1 MADVPLNLALDN
13 IEFGTLVVDAEGI
26 VTFYSKSYE
35 RFLGIPR
42 AQVLG
47 QHVAEVIENTRMHIV
62 LQTGEPE
69 IGWKQKIKG
78 QNMVVQRVPIRDE
91 AGRILGA
98 VGQVMFR
105 DVTEITEL
113 AQKLNLLE
121 SKIEHYER
129 ELEHLRSSK
138 YTFDHIIGAT
148 HAIEETKRL
157 AMKAAEGNSTVL
169 LLGESGVGKELFA
182 HAIHH
187 ASARRSKAF
196 VRVNC
201 SSIPRELMESELF
214 GYEAGAFTGAG
225 RKGKPGKFELAH
237 QGSIFFD
244 EIGEMPLEMQ
254 AKLLRVLQEKEVERV
269 GGTKTM
275 GVDFRLIAAT
285 NADPETLVKE
295 GRLRRDLFYRLNVV
309 PIRVPPLRELR
320 EDIPAIARHLM
331 MRLREEQGIRPQA
344 ISGEVLELFQRYDW
358 PGNIRELTNVLE
370 RASYAAEGPE
380 IQIQHLPLFLRQ
392 VPAGRAGARRSS
404 NLREVLM
411 EAERDAV
418 VQAVKMANGNKAKA
432 AKLLGI
438 HRTGLYQKLA
448 RLKLGGQ
455 AAVKRP
461 LEM

>member
-42 AQVLG
+42 AQILG

>member
-138 YTFDHIIGAT
+138 YTFDHIIGTT

-157 AMKAAEGNSTVL
+157 AVKAAEGNSTVL

-187 ASARRSKAF
+187 ASPRRSKAF

-214 GYEAGAFTGAG
+214 GYEPWAFTGAG
-225 RKGKPGKFELAH
+225 RKGKPGKFELAN

-254 AKLLRVLQEKEVERV
+254 SKLLRVLQEKEVERV

-370 RASYAAEGPE
+370 RASYAAEGLE

-392 VPAGRAGARRSS
+392 VRGARAGARRPS

-418 VQAVKMANGNKAKA
+418 FQAVKMANGNKAKA

-448 RLKLGGQ
+448 RLKLGG
-455 AAVKRP
+455 
-461 LEM
+461 

>member
-1 MADVPLNLALDN
+1 MADVPLEKALDN
-13 IEFGTLVVDAEGI
+13 IQFGTLVVDAEGI

-35 RFLGIPR
+35 DFLGIPR
-42 AQVLG
+42 EKVLG
-47 QHVAEVIENTRMHIV
+47 HHVTEVIENTRMHVV

-78 QNMVVQRVPIRDE
+78 QNMVVQRVPIRDK
-91 AGRILGA
+91 AGKIIGV

-105 DVTEITEL
+105 DVAEITEL

-121 SKIEHYER
+121 SKLEHYER
-129 ELEHLRSSK
+129 ELEHLRSSR
-138 YTFDHIIGAT
+138 YTFDHIIGT
-148 HAIEETKRL
+148 SPAIEKAKRL
-157 AMKAAEGNSTVL
+157 ALKASDGNSTVL

-187 ASARRSKAF
+187 ASPRRSKAF

-225 RKGKPGKFELAH
+225 RRGKPGKFELAN

-244 EIGEMPLEMQ
+244 EIGDMPLEMQ

-269 GGTKTM
+269 GGTKTLA
-275 GVDFRLIAAT
+275 VDFRLVAT
-285 NADPETLVKE
+285 TNVDPEALVKA

-309 PIRVPPLRELR
+309 PIRIPPLRERR
-320 EDIPAIARHLM
+320 EDIPAVSRHLLA
-331 MRLREEQGIRPQA
+331 RLREEQGVRPLG
-344 ISGEVLELFQRYDW
+344 ISPEVLDLFQRYDW
-358 PGNIRELTNVLE
+358 PGNIRELVNVLE
-370 RASYAAEGPE
+370 RASYAADGP
-380 IQIQHLPLFLRQ
+380 QIEMEHLPLFLQDVR
-392 VPAGRAGARRSS
+392 GERAGERRGS
-404 NLREVLM
+404 NLRLAVQ

-418 VQAVKMANGNKAKA
+418 LQALKMARGNKAKA

-448 RLKLGGQ
+448 RLNLSGKAVGGRDQ
-455 AAVKRP
+455 V
-461 LEM
+461 M

>member
-1 MADVPLNLALDN
+1 VGDVPLDLALDN
-13 IEFGTLVVDAEGI
+13 IEFGTLVVDAEGM

-47 QHVAEVIENTRMHIV
+47 RHVADVIENTRMHLV
-62 LQTGEPE
+62 VQSGEPE
-69 IGWKQKIKG
+69 IGWKHKIKG

-91 AGRILGA
+91 AGKIIGA

-105 DVTEITEL
+105 DVAEITEL

-121 SKIEHYER
+121 YKLEHYER

-138 YTFDHIIGAT
+138 YTIDHIIGT
-148 HAIEETKRL
+148 SWAIEEAKRL
-157 AMKAAEGNSTVL
+157 ALKAAERNSTVL

-187 ASARRSKAF
+187 ASVRRSKPF
-196 VRVNC
+196 VRFNC
-201 SSIPRELMESELF
+201 ASIPRELIESELF

-225 RKGKPGKFELAH
+225 RKGKPGKFELAN

-275 GVDFRLIAAT
+275 DVDFRLIAAT
-285 NADPETLVKE
+285 NSDPEVLVKE

-309 PIRVPPLRELR
+309 PVHIPPLRERR
-320 EDIPAIARHLM
+320 EDIPAICRHMLT
-331 MRLREEQGIRPQA
+331 RLREEHGVRPLSL
-344 ISGEVLELFQRYDW
+344 SGEVLDLFQRYDW
-358 PGNIRELTNVLE
+358 PGNIRELMNVLE
-370 RASYAAEGPE
+370 RASYAAEGQQIE
-380 IQIQHLPLFLRQ
+380 IEHLPLFLHEI
-392 VPAGRAGARRSS
+392 GRARAGDRRRS
-404 NLREVLM
+404 NLREAVK
-411 EAERDAV
+411 EAEREALL
-418 VQAVKMANGNKAKA
+418 QALKMAKGNKAKA

-438 HRTGLYQKLA
+438 HRTGLYQ
-448 RLKLGGQ
+448 RLLRLNLGGQ
-455 AAVKRP
+455 PAKKHDLVV
-461 LEM
+461 